1 MARQLDSRTYPS
13 DSIRGLPTLNETLS
27 SQYFSPEIFQFDM
40 PQRNLQEEM
49 QGMRDLAQNEIRMQR
64 YKQPQLIKW
73 EGQNALKRLQ
83 NEQMIAG
90 EAAPLLEAE
99 RARNPMLAMAERGIN
114 ASLSTLG
121 PSRIETE
128 MERQA
133 YNDLLAGR
141 DLSPQENR
149 DAIQSARAAMSAR
162 GLATG
167 NSGVMAEV
175 LNRDTFARAREA
187 QRRGFAAGVEGMRR
201 SRAQGDMALAQS
213 GYQFANQNFNP
224 RGALFGTADMLTK
237 NRTQPMTFTNQL
249 SGYMADFGNA
259 NLQAATAYNAQQLGG
274 SLELA
279 RMQHDIGMTLMNARF
294 NNDIGAA
301 NAAAA
306 AKAGQQAMTGQIA
319 GAAIGAV
326 GLVIF

>member
-40 PQRNLQEEM
+40 PQRSLPEEM

-99 RARNPMLAMAERGIN
+99 RARNPALAMAERGIN
-114 ASLSTLG
+114 ASLATLG

-141 DLSPQENR
+141 SLSPEENR
-149 DAIQSARAAMSAR
+149 DAVQSARAAMSAR

-167 NSGVMAEV
+167 QSGVMAEV

-201 SRAQGDMALAQS
+201 NRAQGDMALAQS
-213 GYQFANQNFNP
+213 GYQFANQNLNP

-249 SGYMADFGNA
+249 SGYMADFGNS

-274 SLELA
+274 SLEVA

-306 AKAGQQAMTGQIA
+306 EKAGQQAATGQIA

-326 GLVIF
+326 AVIF